1 MHKRIIILLVA
12 VLGLS
17 VMRVQAQDPMFS
29 QFYANP
35 LFLNPSMAGTNVCP
49 RLAFNFRDQWPS
61 MPGTFMTYAA
71 SYDEHFDK
79 IYGGIG
85 VQFWGDR
92 AGEGGILNTYNASAM
107 YSFKVKVSK
116 KSNMR
121 FALQAAFQNKSLD
134 WSKLT
139 FGDMIDPR
147 YGFVYSTNENIAN
160 YINHINTLDFSFGFL
175 GYTPHVYFGFAA
187 KHIATLSLSGKTTP
201 YSFLSGNAD
210 GNFYDMLKLT
220 AHVGANFDLKR
231 KSKKETSFGDISI
244 SPNFIYEH
252 QLGFN
257 YFSEGLYMK
266 FYPFTVGVWCRHGL
280 TYKYDEPMLDQNGN
294 VIFGPDS
301 ITPMTQKTN
310 IYNSD
315 AIIFMFGLEY
325 NMFKVAYSYDLT
337 ISRLAS
343 ATTGGSHEV
352 SVQVLL
358 PCPKKRKAIKDLKC
372 PSFSF

>member
-35 LFLNPSMAGTNVCP
+35 LFLNPAMAGTNVCP

-116 KSNMR
+116 KFNMR

-280 TYKYDEPMLDQNGN
+280 TYKYDEPMLDQSGN

-372 PSFSF
+372 PSF

>member
-17 VMRVQAQDPMFS
+17 VMRVQAQDPMSS

-35 LFLNPSMAGTNVCP
+35 LFLNPAMAGTNVCP

-116 KSNMR
+116 KFNMR

-372 PSFSF
+372 PSF

>member
-35 LFLNPSMAGTNVCP
+35 LFLNPAMAGTNVCP

-116 KSNMR
+116 KFNMR

-352 SVQVLL
+352 SVQILL

-372 PSFSF
+372 PSF

>member
-17 VMRVQAQDPMFS
+17 VMRVQAQYPMFS

-35 LFLNPSMAGTNVCP
+35 LFLNPAMAGTNVCP

-116 KSNMR
+116 KFNMR

-372 PSFSF
+372 PSF

>member
-1 MHKRIIILLVA
+1 MHKRIVILLVA

-17 VMRVQAQDPMFS
+17 VTRVQAQDPMFS

-35 LFLNPSMAGTNVCP
+35 LFLNPAMAGTNICP

-116 KSNMR
+116 KFNMR

-220 AHVGANFDLKR
+220 AHIGADFDLKR

-266 FYPFTVGVWCRHGL
+266 FYPFTVGIWCRHGL
-280 TYKYDEPMLDQNGN
+280 TYKYDEPMLDQNGQ
-294 VIFGPDS
+294 VILAADS
-301 ITPMTQKTN
+301 ITPLTQRTN

-325 NMFKVAYSYDLT
+325 NIFKVAYSYDLT

-352 SVQVLL
+352 SVQLLL

-372 PSFSF
+372 PSF

>member
-35 LFLNPSMAGTNVCP
+35 LFLNPAMAGTNVCP

-116 KSNMR
+116 KFNMR

-210 GNFYDMLKLT
+210 DNFYDMLKLT

-358 PCPKKRKAIKDLKC
+358 PCPKKRKSIKDLKC
-372 PSFSF
+372 PSF

>member
-35 LFLNPSMAGTNVCP
+35 LFLNPAMAGTNVCP

-372 PSFSF
+372 PSF

>member
-35 LFLNPSMAGTNVCP
+35 LFLNPAMAGTNVCP

-116 KSNMR
+116 KFNMR

-358 PCPKKRKAIKDLKC
+358 PCPKKRKAIKDIKC
-372 PSFSF
+372 PSF

>member
-1 MHKRIIILLVA
+1 
-12 VLGLS
+12 
-17 VMRVQAQDPMFS
+17 
-29 QFYANP
+29 
-35 LFLNPSMAGTNVCP
+35 
-49 RLAFNFRDQWPS
+49 
-61 MPGTFMTYAA
+61 
-71 SYDEHFDK
+71 
-79 IYGGIG
+79 
-85 VQFWGDR
+85 
-92 AGEGGILNTYNASAM
+92 
-107 YSFKVKVSK
+107 
-116 KSNMR
+116 
-121 FALQAAFQNKSLD
+121 
-134 WSKLT
+134 
-139 FGDMIDPR
+139 
-147 YGFVYSTNENIAN
+147 
-160 YINHINTLDFSFGFL
+160 
-175 GYTPHVYFGFAA
+175 
-187 KHIATLSLSGKTTP
+187 
-201 YSFLSGNAD
+201 
-210 GNFYDMLKLT
+210 MLKLT

-372 PSFSF
+372 PSF

>member
-35 LFLNPSMAGTNVCP
+35 LFLNPAMAGTNVCP

-116 KSNMR
+116 KFNMR

-294 VIFGPDS
+294 VILGPDS

-352 SVQVLL
+352 SVQILL

-372 PSFSF
+372 PSF

>member
-1 MHKRIIILLVA
+1 MQKRILILLVA
-12 VLGLS
+12 LLGLS
-17 VMRVQAQDPMFS
+17 TARVQAQDPMFS

-35 LFLNPSMAGTNVCP
+35 LFLNPAMAGTNICP

-61 MPGTFMTYAA
+61 MPGTFLTYAA

-92 AGEGGILNTYNASAM
+92 AGEGGILNTYNASVM

-116 KSNMR
+116 KFNMR

-134 WSKLT
+134 WTKLT

-147 YGFVYSTNENIAN
+147 YGFVYTTNENIGN
-160 YINHINTLDFSFGFL
+160 YINQINTLDFSFGFL

-187 KHIATLSLSGKTTP
+187 KHIATLSLSSSKTP
-201 YSFLSGNAD
+201 YSFLTGNAD
-210 GNFYDMLKLT
+210 GKFYDMLKFT

-244 SPNFIYEH
+244 SPNFIFEH

-257 YFSEGLYMK
+257 YFNEGLYMK
-266 FYPFTVGVWCRHGL
+266 FYPFTLGVWFRHGL
-280 TYKYDEPMLDQNGN
+280 IYKYNDFVRDENGTIVRDTLGIPQMQISKAFN
-294 VIFGPDS
+294 
-301 ITPMTQKTN
+301 T
-310 IYNSD
+310 D

-325 NMFKVAYSYDLT
+325 NMFKIAYSYDLT
-337 ISRLAS
+337 VSKLAS

-352 SVQVLL
+352 SLQLLL

-372 PSFSF
+372 PSF

>member
-1 MHKRIIILLVA
+1 MHKRILILLVA

-17 VMRVQAQDPMFS
+17 VTRVQAQDPMFS

-35 LFLNPSMAGTNVCP
+35 LFLNPAMAGTNVCP

-61 MPGTFMTYAA
+61 MPGTFMSFAA

-85 VQFWGDR
+85 VQLWGDR

-116 KSNMR
+116 KFNMR

-201 YSFLSGNAD
+201 YSFLSSNAD
-210 GNFYDMLKLT
+210 GNFYDMLKFT

-280 TYKYDEPMLDQNGN
+280 MYRYDDIARDPITGN
-294 VIFGPDS
+294 PVIGPDS
-301 ITPMTQKTN
+301 NFVHVTKPIH
-310 IYNSD
+310 NSD

-325 NMFKVAYSYDLT
+325 DMFKIAYSYDLT

-352 SVQVLL
+352 SVQLLL

-372 PSFSF
+372 PSF

>member
-1 MHKRIIILLVA
+1 MHKRIVILLVA

-35 LFLNPSMAGTNVCP
+35 LFLNPAMAGTNVCP

-61 MPGTFMTYAA
+61 MPGTFMSFAA

-85 VQFWGDR
+85 VQLWGDR

-116 KSNMR
+116 KFNMR
-121 FALQAAFQNKSLD
+121 FALEAAYQNKSLD
-134 WSKLT
+134 WTKLT

-160 YINHINTLDFSFGFL
+160 YINKINTLDFSFGFL

-280 TYKYDEPMLDQNGN
+280 TYKYDEPLRDQNGQ
-294 VIFGPDS
+294 VIMSADS
-301 ITPMTQKTN
+301 ITPMTQRTN

-325 NMFKVAYSYDLT
+325 DMFKIAYSYDLT

-352 SVQVLL
+352 SVQLLL

-372 PSFSF
+372 PSF

>member
-35 LFLNPSMAGTNVCP
+35 LFLNPAMAGTNVCP

-116 KSNMR
+116 KFNMR

-372 PSFSF
+372 PSF

>member
-35 LFLNPSMAGTNVCP
+35 LFLNPAMAGTNVCP

-116 KSNMR
+116 KFNMR

-220 AHVGANFDLKR
+220 AHVGASFDLKR

-372 PSFSF
+372 PSF

>member
-35 LFLNPSMAGTNVCP
+35 LFLNPAMAGTNVCP

-116 KSNMR
+116 KFNMR

-358 PCPKKRKAIKDLKC
+358 PCPKKRKSIKDLKC
-372 PSFSF
+372 PSF